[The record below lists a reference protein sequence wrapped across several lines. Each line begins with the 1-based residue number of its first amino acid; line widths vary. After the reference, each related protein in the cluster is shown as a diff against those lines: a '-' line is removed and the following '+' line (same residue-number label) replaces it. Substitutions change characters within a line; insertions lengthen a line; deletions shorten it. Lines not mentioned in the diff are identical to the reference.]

1 MDQYRIRCF
10 VLWPWLYYSERDAA
24 IITEYTMHF
33 NNRISP
39 EFHAWTIFSFIH
51 LDLRLLERKEYIF
64 KSKTLDNYFQF
75 HFSICGEFFILNA
88 ISKKYTFESY
98 FFFSLLFDIG
108 NVRIIFRCSK
118 KYYVYFTISYFFFFF
133 WFCNNFQNVEISVRK
148 GHGLQKLKASTV
160 FSFNHQD
167 QLMVPFAPPR
177 CVFLCLKNDH

>member
-10 VLWPWLYYSERDAA
+10 VLWPWLYYSERDVA

-88 ISKKYTFESY
+88 VSKKYTLESY

-133 WFCNNFQNVEISVRK
+133 LIFVITFKTSKFLFEK
-148 GHGLQKLKASTV
+148 DTV
-160 FSFNHQD
+160 YKS
-167 QLMVPFAPPR
+167 
-177 CVFLCLKNDH
+177 